1 MSTFVPNERTDDLFK
16 DFTVSFPG
24 GSITTTKDVLLCMF
38 KDPAEL
44 NTCAPSSVSVVRKQ
58 HARTLYPG
66 GPTTQV
72 KETPYTKY
80 NWSNGGTSRAAGGEP
95 IAILIDGSM
104 WTARLQGSHQAFMDY
119 LCKNKAALAPGFTYW
134 ESNKGKPY
142 SVSSSNSAD

>member
-24 GSITTTKDVLLCMF
+24 GSLTASKDVLLCMF
-38 KDPAEL
+38 KDPAQLE
-44 NTCAPSSVSVVRKQ
+44 TCGADSVDVVRKP

-66 GPTTQV
+66 GPTIQV
-72 KETPYTKY
+72 KETPYKKF

-95 IAILIDGSM
+95 IGVLINGAL
-104 WTARLQGSHQAFMDY
+104 WTARLSGSHQAFMAY
-119 LCKNKAALAPGFTYW
+119 LCQNRAALKPGFTYW

-142 SVSSSNSAD
+142 TISSSQSED